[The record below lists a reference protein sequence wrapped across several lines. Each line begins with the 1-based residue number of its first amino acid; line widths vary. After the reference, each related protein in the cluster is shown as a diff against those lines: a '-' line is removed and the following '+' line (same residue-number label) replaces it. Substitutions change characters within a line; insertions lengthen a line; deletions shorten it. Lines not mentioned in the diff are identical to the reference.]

1 MMCALQVGRPG
12 PGYTE
17 SFKRAI
23 GVALLVTAQFANA
36 QGTSAM
42 LSASLVTR
50 YPAGTILTAEMANLA
65 LAQVLAVRTQIES
78 QFAMEE
84 QACYPTFFASS
95 CLEDTKERRHA
106 ALARIRPVE
115 IEANTFNRRMRVL
128 ERDNALA
135 EKHAVLAAQ
144 APQRA
149 QDQQLKGAETA
160 QKVLDSAQK
169 LKAQQDASDV
179 NAANAGK
186 RVEEHAA
193 NLRRWQAEQVADAP
207 GRAANVAAYVQ
218 KTKDA
223 EARQREVAAS
233 KMEKAP
239 TRVVRQ
245 APLLPDVAK
254 DSLRQPSG
262 SSLSN

>member
-12 PGYTE
+12 PGYRE

-42 LSASLVTR
+42 LSASLLTR
-50 YPAGTILTAEMANLA
+50 YPAGTILTADMANLA
-65 LAQVLAVRTQIES
+65 LAQVLTVRTQIES

-106 ALARIRPVE
+106 ALAKIRPIE

-135 EKHAVLAAQ
+135 EKHAMLAAQ

-149 QDQQLKGAETA
+149 KDQQLKGAETA
-160 QKVLDSAQK
+160 QKVVDSAQK
-169 LKAQQDASDV
+169 LTAQQDAGDV

-193 NLRRWQAEQVADAP
+193 NLRRWQAEQVANAP
-207 GRAANVAAYVQ
+207 GRSANVAAYVQ

-223 EARQREVAAS
+223 EARQRQVAAS
-233 KMEKAP
+233 KMEKVP
-239 TRVVRQ
+239 TRAVRQ
-245 APLLPDVAK
+245 APVLPDVAK